1 MKSIRFSLLAAFA
14 LSAAACNV
22 DPDFA
27 EAESGELD
35 SLAQASI
42 VSGPPTPISNYC
54 PSAIVAAPGT
64 LPTAPTP
71 ISAYATAPL
80 YPMGTGLR
88 SAHTVIFTDPANPSG
103 SWQAIGFDVKG
114 YRQVF
119 YVSGQN
125 SRELRLLLNKIATDI
140 DNLEQDSGTGN
151 EFSWGM
157 SGQIGGP
164 ILPQPGIHDGA
175 WKVAWTNAYKTNEF
189 ISVSPSPLQPIR

>member
-1 MKSIRFSLLAAFA
+1 MKTIRCSLLAAVSLF
-14 LSAAACNV
+14 AAACNV

-35 SLAQASI
+35 SQSQAS
-42 VSGPPTPISNYC
+42 VLPPATMPNYC
-54 PSAIVAAPGT
+54 PSAIFVPPGV
-64 LPTAPTP
+64 LPSSPTP
-71 ISAYATAPL
+71 ITAYTTTAL
-80 YPMGTGLR
+80 YPRGTGLR

-103 SWQAIGFDVKG
+103 SWLAIGFDVKG

-125 SRELRLLLNKIATDI
+125 ARELRLLLNKLVVDI
-140 DNLEQDSGTGN
+140 DNLEQDTGTDS

-175 WKVAWTNAYKTNEF
+175 WKVAWNNAYQTNVF
-189 ISVSPSPLQPIR
+189 LQ

>member
-27 EAESGELD
+27 EAESGALD
-35 SLAQASI
+35 TQSQAS
-42 VSGPPTPISNYC
+42 VTTPPAPISNYC
-54 PSAIVAAPGT
+54 PSAIIGAPGT

-71 ISAYATAPL
+71 ITSYATAPL
-80 YPMGTGLR
+80 YAVGTGLR

-103 SWQAIGFDVKG
+103 RWLALGFDVKG

-119 YVSGQN
+119 YVSGHN
-125 SRELRLLLNKIATDI
+125 ARELRLLLNKLVTDI
-140 DNLEQDSGTGN
+140 DNLEQDTGTGS

-157 SGQIGGP
+157 SGQVGGP
-164 ILPQPGIHDGA
+164 ILPQPGIHEGA
-175 WKVAWTNAYKTNEF
+175 WKVAWNNAYQTNVF
-189 ISVSPSPLQPIR
+189 IQ